1 MIFIQSNK
9 RWWVI
14 LLKLLALLISILQ
27 VQIHKTI
34 FQKQE
39 FLKFGFLSKICVW
52 HSFEHFSRNLWTNDI
67 VCVCAKYLRSLARLT
82 LYTNCVVCICSRSLL
97 SLIGLT
103 TYTNR
108 VVCICSQSLLS
119 LVGLTLWRC
128 CTQRRQRRTTS
139 TRHSS
144 LSCRYTWWN
153 PQVTGHQPGAMTDWL
168 VDF

>member
-52 HSFEHFSRNLWTNDI
+52 QSYEHFSRI
-67 VCVCAKYLRSLARLT
+67 YEQMT
-82 LYTNCVVCICSRSLL
+82 LFVFVPNIYDP
-97 SLIGLT
+97 
-103 TYTNR
+103 
-108 VVCICSQSLLS
+108 
-119 LVGLTLWRC
+119 W
-128 CTQRRQRRTTS
+128 
-139 TRHSS
+139 
-144 LSCRYTWWN
+144 
-153 PQVTGHQPGAMTDWL
+153 PD
-168 VDF
+168 

>member
-52 HSFEHFSRNLWTNDI
+52 QSYEQFSRNLWTNDV
-67 VCVCAKYLRSLARLT
+67 VCVCAKYLWSSARLT
-82 LYTNCVVCICSRSLL
+82 LYTNCVVCICNRSLL

-103 TYTNR
+103 LYSNRVVCIWSQSLLSVSRLTPYTNC

-128 CTQRRQRRTTS
+128 CTQRRQRRTT
-139 TRHSS
+139 
-144 LSCRYTWWN
+144 
-153 PQVTGHQPGAMTDWL
+153 
-168 VDF
+168 